1 MQRLE
6 PIQQSQN
13 LSDVVAIRLRS
24 AIRAG
29 HFQPGTHLVE
39 QDIAEQFRVS
49 RMPVRIAIQKLIDEG
64 LVIKEP
70 RRGAFVHSFSA
81 KELDEITSIRI
92 ALEVMVLE
100 YAVPNWSDAIE
111 SELTSIVDQM
121 FEAASEDD
129 RQTIFELD
137 VKFHSALWELSKHS
151 ILIEVVAGLRSRI
164 SRFLAEA
171 NDRVSPDELIKHVA
185 THRDLLAVLKQGDIT
200 EAKAAMTEHIWSSR
214 ERILANYAYLGP
226 RETRRTENAL
236 SSSATDES

>member
-6 PIQQSQN
+6 PIKQSQN

-29 HFQPGTHLVE
+29 HFQPGTRLVE

-70 RRGAFVHSFSA
+70 RRGAFVHTFSA
-81 KELDEITSIRI
+81 KELDETTSIRI
-92 ALEVMVLE
+92 ALEAMVVE

-111 SELTSIVDQM
+111 SELTSIVEQM

-151 ILIEVVAGLRSRI
+151 ILIEVVSSLRSRI

-171 NDRVSPDELIKHVA
+171 NDRVSPEELIKHVA
-185 THRDLLAVLKQGDIT
+185 THRELVEVLKQGDISA
-200 EAKAAMTEHIWSSR
+200 AKAAMTEHICSSR

-226 RETRRTENAL
+226 SETRRADNAL
-236 SSSATDES
+236 SSSATDAS